1 MAVEQLTQK
10 PLSLHKAATRV
21 SFDAG
26 LRSHMLLIYRIMAI
40 GLAITGVTA
49 ATIASV
55 PALYEPLLTTSLKW
69 IVMIAPLGFVLY
81 MSLRVERWSFS
92 TLRAAYIAFC
102 ATMGGSMA
110 SIFLTFSGTSIAR
123 AFFVAAGMFLL
134 TSLWGYTT
142 KRDLS
147 RWRTFLMMAL
157 VGLILALV
165 VNLLLG
171 SSGLQ
176 LIVSIIG
183 VIVFAGLTAFDT
195 QRAKAEY
202 LRLACTE
209 HAGKLAVMS
218 ALSLYLNLVN
228 LVQLM
233 LLFTGSAEE

>member
-1 MAVEQLTQK
+1 MQAEETR
-10 PLSLHKAATRV
+10 LSLAKPVVAARY
-21 SFDAG
+21 SAG
-26 LRSHMLLIYRIMAI
+26 LRQHMLVIYRIMAI
-40 GLAITGVTA
+40 GLGVTGVTA

-92 TLRAAYIAFC
+92 TLRATYLAFC
-102 ATMGGSMA
+102 ATMGASMA
-110 SIFLTFSGTSIAR
+110 SIFLTFSGESVAR

-147 RWRTFLMMAL
+147 RWRAFLMMAL
-157 VGLILALV
+157 FGLILALV

-171 SSGLQ
+171 SSALQ
-176 LIVSIIG
+176 LIVSVVG

-195 QRAKAEY
+195 QRAKSEY
-202 LRLACTE
+202 LRLAHTD

-218 ALSLYLNLVN
+218 ALALYLNVVN

-233 LLFTGSAEE
+233 LLFTGSSEE